1 MAKWIAIAD
10 DDMGNLKMAGHVLS
24 KSNMR
29 VSAMNSGKALLQF
42 MKENQPDLV
51 LLDIM
56 MPEMDGFETF
66 QKLREQEKNLGHQ
79 EVPVVFLTAEE
90 SKDIEGK
97 GFELGASD
105 FIRKPFLPEVLRHRI
120 QTILANHEKIH
131 GLEEE
136 VNIDKLT
143 GLLNKVASNNK
154 LTECCQTMKGSLLV
168 VDLDSFKL
176 VNDLHGHEAGDKV
189 LRSFAEI
196 LRRHT
201 KPEDIVGRIGGDE
214 FIVFLANGQSE
225 QEIKDFAAALNQEL
239 HDACVKILGE
249 EMNIPIGVSIGAVF
263 VPDHGTDYA
272 SLFKMGDKALY
283 YVKRN
288 GKHGARLYQEGQE
301 SEVQEENINAAY
313 NLQYLSKIMEE
324 RNESN
329 CALFV
334 GQETF
339 TQIYRFMLRF
349 IKSYDGKAYKVLFSI
364 SPKDEADLN
373 NGKFEKMTEEF
384 GECMKTTLR
393 KSDLMMQSKS
403 NQFFLLLPEVN
414 DLQIDRVIGRILDQW
429 EKLNHSGEIDIL
441 YEMEMVTSSDQ
452 DRQERREMKKSFANK
467 TENEEA

>member
-42 MKENQPDLV
+42 MRDNHPDLI

-56 MPEMDGFETF
+56 MPEMDGFETL
-66 QKLREQEKNLGHQ
+66 KRLREQEKSLGQQ

-90 SKDIEGK
+90 SKDIESRGL
-97 GFELGASD
+97 ELGASD

-143 GLLNKVASNNK
+143 GLLNKVASNKK
-154 LTECCQTMKGSLLV
+154 LTECCQTLAGSLMV

-176 VNDLHGHEAGDKV
+176 VNDLHGHETGDKV
-189 LRSFAEI
+189 LIAFSQLLHKNTSA
-196 LRRHT
+196 
-201 KPEDIVGRIGGDE
+201 EDIVGRIGGDE
-214 FIVFLANGQSE
+214 FIVFLKDCLDE
-225 QEIKDFAAALNQEL
+225 QRIQEFAGKLNEEL
-239 HDACVKILGE
+239 RAECVKILGE
-249 EMNIPIGVSIGAVF
+249 EMNIPIGVSIGSVY
-263 VPDHGTDYA
+263 VPEFGTDYEQ
-272 SLFKMGDKALY
+272 LFKMADKALY
-283 YVKRN
+283 FVKLN
-288 GKHGARLYQEGQE
+288 GKHGAHLYREGQE
-301 SEVQEENINAAY
+301 IDVKEENVNATY

-324 RNESN
+324 RNETN

-334 GQETF
+334 GQEAF

-349 IKSYDGKAYKVLFSI
+349 IKSYNGKAYKVLFSI
-364 SPKDEADLN
+364 SPK
-373 NGKFEKMTEEF
+373 NGWDKDPAGFEKVIEEF
-384 GECMKTTLR
+384 GEHVKNTLR

-414 DLQIDRVIGRILDQW
+414 DLQIDGVVGRILDQW
-429 EKLNHSGEIDIL
+429 EKLNHSGEIDVL
-441 YEMEMVTSSDQ
+441 YELEMMTSAEQ
-452 DRQERREMKKSFANK
+452 EGKERRGTPDGLS
-467 TENEEA
+467 